1 MSSRQIVAG
10 FLALSVL
17 MSSPTFTWRADGQAA
32 PPVPAGAQA
41 PAESGESA
49 EVTPP
54 RVSYIYGEVSFWRP
68 GAEDWAPARVNTPLA
83 PGDVLYSGSGG
94 NVEIQVGPR
103 AFVRAAEETQ
113 MGLDNQEPDFLQL
126 RVTGGHAALDVR
138 ELAAGQTVELGTPNA
153 WGRIPPPSRR
163 TAAAWPR

>member
-1 MSSRQIVAG
+1 MLDPGGRLGADPGGKCCARRLRRTVDRLLKASARDERARRGQDPAMSSRQIVAG

-17 MSSPTFTWRADGQAA
+17 MSSPAFTWRADGQAA

-68 GAEDWAPARVNTPLA
+68 GAE
-83 PGDVLYSGSGG
+83 
-94 NVEIQVGPR
+94 
-103 AFVRAAEETQ
+103 
-113 MGLDNQEPDFLQL
+113 
-126 RVTGGHAALDVR
+126 
-138 ELAAGQTVELGTPNA
+138 
-153 WGRIPPPSRR
+153 
-163 TAAAWPR
+163 